1 MFHKKPLCY
10 LSSPYSL
17 GNQGYN
23 LRFHMDT
30 WHALFGEGYV
40 TPIAPLWSHF
50 QDMIHPMDGELWMDF
65 DFELIRHCDAL
76 IRLDA
81 RNEAQ
86 GYVQRESKGCD
97 REVEFARS
105 LGIPTFMHIDQ
116 LHAWAKQWTP
126 PETPNSNA
134 S

>member
-1 MFHKKPLCY
+1 MSKPLAY
-10 LSSPYSL
+10 IASPYFL
-17 GNQGYN
+17 GNQALN
-23 LRFHMDT
+23 VRFQLDI
-30 WHALFGEGYV
+30 WHDLFGDAFV

-50 QDMIHPMDGELWMDF
+50 QNLIHPMDEEYWMDYS
-65 DFELIRHCDAL
+65 FELIRNCDAL

-81 RNEAQ
+81 RNEAH

-105 LGIPTFMHIDQ
+105 LEIPTFFHVDH
-116 LHAWAKQWTP
+116 LHAWAKQWMP